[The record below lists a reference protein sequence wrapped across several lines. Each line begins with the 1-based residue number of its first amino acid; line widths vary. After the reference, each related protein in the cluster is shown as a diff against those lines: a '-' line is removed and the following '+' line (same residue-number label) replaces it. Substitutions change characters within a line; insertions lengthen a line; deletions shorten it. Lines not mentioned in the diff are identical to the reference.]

1 MLATH
6 VYQPRALRSKYNEA
20 RMEKKIRKG
29 GGDGLVGLVLRLG
42 PKGFSIS
49 FSYFLS
55 FSISIS
61 NLFPSMVPIL
71 YTCVANMYT
80 S

>member
-1 MLATH
+1 MD
-6 VYQPRALRSKYNEA
+6 KE
-20 RMEKKIRKG
+20 

-42 PKGFSIS
+42 LKGFSIS

-71 YTCVANMYT
+71 YTYVANMYT

>member
-1 MLATH
+1 MD
-6 VYQPRALRSKYNEA
+6 KE
-20 RMEKKIRKG
+20 G
-29 GGDGLVGLVLRLG
+29 GEGLVGLVLRLG
-42 PKGFSIS
+42 PKDFSIS

-61 NLFPSMVPIL
+61 KLFSSMVPIL